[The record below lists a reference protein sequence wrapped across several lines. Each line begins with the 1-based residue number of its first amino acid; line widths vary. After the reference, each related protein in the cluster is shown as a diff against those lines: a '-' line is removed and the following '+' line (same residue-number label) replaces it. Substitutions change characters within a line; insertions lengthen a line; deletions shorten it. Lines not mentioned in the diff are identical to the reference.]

1 MVKSWSRSKARPES
15 MGSVIKRLI
24 FAFRSKRFT
33 TSVATPLRCTF
44 IRSEYRRRQGMSGSN
59 KDVQII
65 NGQKYIATTA
75 FPQKV
80 SGQATIEADPPIP
93 NDALAGDKG

>member
-1 MVKSWSRSKARPES
+1 
-15 MGSVIKRLI
+15 
-24 FAFRSKRFT
+24 
-33 TSVATPLRCTF
+33 
-44 IRSEYRRRQGMSGSN
+44 MSGSN